1 MRTSKRLGFL
11 CTVLAC
17 VFAVG
22 LFACSGSNN
31 ANGRTLTYANADF
44 GLKANIPAGF
54 ESFERESGFKGD
66 AYEFCAKSADGND
79 EICFSL
85 RDMTSSKD
93 LADAAA
99 WMTAYEDYVRQ
110 GLAKSAGTLEN
121 LNEAKD
127 YSLAGVPCASFS
139 AEETEAGT
147 TRYCE
152 YFFVVSG
159 DQGMRIDLSSTSK
172 EGLATLEKCIGG
184 IDA

>member
-11 CTVLAC
+11 CAVLAC

-22 LFACSGSNN
+22 LIACSGSNN
-31 ANGRTLTYANADF
+31 ASERTLTYANADF

-66 AYEFCAKSADGND
+66 TYEFCAKSANGND

-93 LADAAA
+93 IADATA
-99 WMTAYEDYVRQ
+99 WMAAYEDYVRQ
-110 GLAKSAGTLEN
+110 GLTKSAGTMEN

-139 AEETEAGT
+139 ADQTEAGT

-172 EGLATLEKCIGG
+172 EGLAALEKCIGG
-184 IDA
+184 MDA